1 MTLEQRLKEN
11 TAWTYVQVN
20 GEGGD
25 IKLRLEG
32 YQARREDKQREQA
45 CGKILAGKSQRLGRN
60 VQKPIKHGLVSVGA
74 VV

>member
-1 MTLEQRLKEN
+1 MKLKQRLKEN
-11 TAWTYVQVN
+11 AAGTHFQTN
-20 GEGGD
+20 DEGGD

-45 CGKILAGKSQRLGRN
+45 YRKILAGKSQRLGRN
-60 VQKPIKHGLVSVGA
+60 EQRPSKHGLVSMSA